1 MKKWL
6 VITFL
11 TVILVSCGAQ
21 QSEQT
26 QTLDYQETK
35 QMVLDILKTD
45 DGKKIVQKIIEEPE
59 TKQKIMVSESTVT
72 DAVDEALHNPKNQ
85 NQMKKVFQDPKVAA
99 NFAKVTQK
107 EHEKLIKQLMKDPE
121 YQKMLLDVFKNP
133 DFEKQL
139 TDLMKTEPY
148 RKQTMVIMTEALE
161 NPIFK
166 EKYMQ
171 LMLKANEEALQSK
184 KGNEQGGGGSS
195 GGGGGGG
202 SGGGGN
208 ASGASGG

>member
-1 MKKWL
+1 MKKWF

-11 TVILVSCGAQ
+11 IVILVSCGSQ
-21 QSEQT
+21 QPEQG

-45 DGKKIVQKIIEEPE
+45 DGKKIVQNIIEEPE
-59 TKQKIMVSESTVT
+59 LKQKIMVSESTVT
-72 DAVDEALHNPKNQ
+72 DAVDQALHNPKNQ
-85 NQMKKVFQDPKVAA
+85 KQMQRMFQDPKVAA

-139 TDLMKTEPY
+139 TDLMKTEPF
-148 RKQTMVIMTEALE
+148 RKQTMVIMTEALD

-184 KGNEQGGGGSS
+184 KNEKESDEGGGSS
-195 GGGGGGG
+195 GSEGGG
-202 SGGGGN
+202 SGGSGGGN
-208 ASGASGG
+208 AG